1 MLLQFH
7 RKVTSLVRQVSGLDD
22 TLCALRVVQAAAASQ
37 AEGRR
42 IRLDAVGCG
51 TVGERGLP

>member
-7 RKVTSLVRQVSGLDD
+7 RKVTSLVRAVSGLDD
-22 TLCALRVVQAAAASQ
+22 TLRAMRIVQAAAASQ

-42 IRLDAVGCG
+42 VRVDGPAAG
-51 TVGERGLP
+51 TA